1 MLPNLL
7 REPAMRAN
15 IRISVPRVLFFLVT
29 LPALSLL
36 LLSSPGSAQETDGSA
51 ELEQA
56 FQQKIDATSSRDLDK
71 VVKLCEAAIKKG
83 LDEGSLEQAQQ
94 LASSVLFQQADQ
106 LGQKIFATGAQDP
119 RWRVYRSQAL
129 GKLQKAVK
137 FSPKMGDAYLL
148 IAKLNALPGG

>member
-1 MLPNLL
+1 
-7 REPAMRAN
+7 MRAN
-15 IRISVPRVLFFLVT
+15 IRISVPRVLFLLVT
-29 LPALSLL
+29 LPAVSLL
-36 LLSSPGSAQETDGSA
+36 LLSSPGSAQDTDGSS

-106 LGQKIFATGAQDP
+106 LGAKDICNGRPGSSMACLPFTGAGQITESRKILSQDGRCVP
-119 RWRVYRSQAL
+119 VDC
-129 GKLQKAVK
+129 KAQR
-137 FSPKMGDAYLL
+137 FAGR
-148 IAKLNALPGG
+148 